1 MKAMFAWLPLVAS
14 MAGVLAVASGRPE
27 ELPAIGKKSGL
38 EVSAERLCI
47 YFSILIK
54 ILVSN

>member
-1 MKAMFAWLPLVAS
+1 MFAWLPLVAS
-14 MAGVLAVASGRPE
+14 MASFFAVASGQPE

-47 YFSILIK
+47 YFSFLIRR
-54 ILVSN
+54 LVSN